1 MNTDEFRKY
10 GKEVVD
16 TVADY
21 YDDVNDLK
29 PFPDVEPGFLFKL
42 LPQEAPFLPESF
54 EAIQEDIETKIMP
67 GMTNWQSGNFYAWFS
82 SSSSFPAM
90 LGEYYSL
97 MFNVIG
103 FSWLGSPAAAEL
115 EIIVMDW
122 LAKLLGLDK
131 RYLSLNADGT
141 MSKGGG
147 SIQTTASESLVSCMV
162 AGREMALDRLRKGG
176 MSEDEL
182 DQHRHKMVAYVSDQ
196 THCSGEKAANILGCK
211 VHTVQTDGLF
221 RLTKQALNKA
231 ILEDKSKGLIPF
243 FVCGSFG
250 TTNTNAIDDL
260 SGIADVVEAE
270 HLWYHVDAAYAGAA
284 LVCPEFRSLAQGI
297 ERADSLSINPHKWL
311 LTNFD
316 CSALWV
322 ADSTYLEKGMC
333 IKREYLP
340 RNEGSRVM
348 REFSDWQIPLGK
360 RFRALKLW
368 FVMRMYGVS
377 GICSHIRGHVEQ
389 AKWLERQL
397 IENGNFE
404 IMAPVVFGLVVFR
417 INPGVLNLQG
427 NVDLINRVNIEFIQR
442 INSEGK
448 VFIMNSLLNGQ
459 VALRAPIG
467 AVHGSQKNTELLFCI
482 LVKHLNALI
491 KAF

>member
-10 GKEVVD
+10 GKEVVN

-21 YDDVNDLK
+21 YDNVNNMK
-29 PFPDVEPGFLFKL
+29 PFPEVEPGFLFKQ
-42 LPQEAPFLPESF
+42 LPWEAPFQPESF
-54 EAIQEDIETKIMP
+54 EAIQQDIETKIMP

-97 MFNVIG
+97 MFNIIG
-103 FSWLGSPAAAEL
+103 FSWIGSPAATEL
-115 EIIVMDW
+115 EILVMDW

-131 RYLSLNADGT
+131 RYLSLNVDGT
-141 MSKGGG
+141 MNKGGG
-147 SIQTTASESLVSCMV
+147 SIQTTASESLVACMV
-162 AGREMALDRLRKGG
+162 AGREMMFDRLRKNG
-176 MSEDEL
+176 MSEDEI
-182 DQHRHKMVAYVSDQ
+182 DQHKYKLVAYVSDQ

-211 VHTVQTDGLF
+211 VHIIQSDSSF
-221 RLTKQALNKA
+221 RLTKQALHKA
-231 ILEDKSKGLIPF
+231 IREDKSNGLVPF

-250 TTNTNAIDDL
+250 TTNTSAIDDL
-260 SGIADVVEAE
+260 NGIADVAEAE

-284 LVCPEFRSLAQGI
+284 LACPEFRNLAHGI
-297 ERADSLSINPHKWL
+297 ERVDSLNINPHKWL

-340 RNEGSRVM
+340 QNEGNTM
-348 REFSDWQIPLGK
+348 AREFSNWQIPLGK

-377 GICSHIRGHVEQ
+377 GICSHIRSHVEQ

-397 IENGNFE
+397 MENGNFE

-417 INPGVLNLQG
+417 INPGALNLQG
-427 NVDLINRVNIEFIQR
+427 NLNSINRINIDFIRR
-442 INSEGK
+442 INGEGRI
-448 VFIMNSLLNGQ
+448 FIMNTLLNEQ

-467 AVHGSQKNTELLFCI
+467 AVH
-482 LVKHLNALI
+482 
-491 KAF
+491 

>member
-1 MNTDEFRKY
+1 MNTEEFRKY

-21 YDDVNDLK
+21 YDNVNNQK

-42 LPQEAPFLPESF
+42 LPQEAPFQPESF
-54 EAIQEDIETKIMP
+54 EEIQQDIETKIMP
-67 GMTNWQSGNFYAWFS
+67 GMANWQSGNFYAWFS

-162 AGREMALDRLRKGG
+162 AGREMTLDRLRKGG
-176 MSEDEL
+176 MSEDEI

-211 VHTVQTDGLF
+211 AHIVQTDGLF
-221 RLTKQALNKA
+221 RLTKQALYKA
-231 ILEDKSKGLIPF
+231 ILEDKSNGLIPF

-250 TTNTNAIDDL
+250 TTNTCAIDDL
-260 SGIADVVEAE
+260 DGIADVAEAE

-284 LVCPEFRSLAQGI
+284 LACPEFRSLAQGI

-322 ADSTYLEKGMC
+322 ADSTYLEKSMC

-340 RNEGSRVM
+340 RNEGNRVM

-397 IENGNFE
+397 VENGNFE

-417 INPGVLNLQG
+417 INPGILNLQG
-427 NVDLINRVNIEFIQR
+427 NLDSINRINVELVRR
-442 INSEGK
+442 INNEGK
-448 VFIMNSLLNGQ
+448 VFIMSSLLNEQ

-467 AVHGSQKNTELLFCI
+467 AVHGSQKNTELLFCV
-482 LVKHLNALI
+482 LVKHLNALL
-491 KAF
+491 KAS